1 MKFAIF
7 GTDDLTEKLA
17 QDIASSQDH
26 HLVWWLPTTGFIGQD
41 PPWIGPQT
49 VVARKEDPLA
59 SLSVA
64 DVDAVVI
71 SRQQDAAAML
81 EIIRQLAACSE
92 ILLLSHPVDLSVLA
106 SFELERVQQDSVARM
121 IPLRPNRWHPGA
133 VYFARYVCG
142 DPEATP
148 EVPGSVERIE
158 MERRINDTD
167 LETVQV
173 AFARDIDLVQ
183 SFTGKL
189 LEVSGMAAGEKCLPL
204 NVQLSGES
212 GVLARWSAVRTE
224 DATSESSPLGAE
236 LKVFGSRTASLS
248 MSEGIWQVE
257 TPEGMLAFEPPSL
270 ADACAGQVESDR
282 KSRAVRGDWP
292 EVTHSLE
299 VTEAMTKSL
308 QRGKR
313 VQLNLEGRGESTAF
327 KGTMVSLGCA
337 LLMGGVVLLVVSAII
352 LKLAQANGLTRFAT
366 MFEKVPAALA
376 VVLVLF
382 LFLQCLRFLIPA
394 SSKPDSGE

>member
-121 IPLRPNRWHPGA
+121 IP
-133 VYFARYVCG
+133 
-142 DPEATP
+142 
-148 EVPGSVERIE
+148 
-158 MERRINDTD
+158 
-167 LETVQV
+167 
-173 AFARDIDLVQ
+173 
-183 SFTGKL
+183 
-189 LEVSGMAAGEKCLPL
+189 
-204 NVQLSGES
+204 
-212 GVLARWSAVRTE
+212 
-224 DATSESSPLGAE
+224 
-236 LKVFGSRTASLS
+236 
-248 MSEGIWQVE
+248 
-257 TPEGMLAFEPPSL
+257 
-270 ADACAGQVESDR
+270 
-282 KSRAVRGDWP
+282 
-292 EVTHSLE
+292 
-299 VTEAMTKSL
+299 
-308 QRGKR
+308 
-313 VQLNLEGRGESTAF
+313 
-327 KGTMVSLGCA
+327 
-337 LLMGGVVLLVVSAII
+337 
-352 LKLAQANGLTRFAT
+352 
-366 MFEKVPAALA
+366 
-376 VVLVLF
+376 
-382 LFLQCLRFLIPA
+382 
-394 SSKPDSGE
+394 

>member
-7 GTDDLTEKLA
+7 GTDDVTEKLA
-17 QDIASSQDH
+17 RDIASSQDH
-26 HLVWWLPTTGFIGQD
+26 HLVWWRPTAGYIGQP

-49 VVARKEDPLA
+49 VVAREENWLA

-64 DVDAVVI
+64 DADAIVI
-71 SRQQDAAAML
+71 SREQDAAEML
-81 EIIRQLAACSE
+81 ETIRQLAGLSGV
-92 ILLLSHPVDLSVLA
+92 LLLSHPINLSVLA

-121 IPLRPNRWHPGA
+121 IPLRPYRWHPGA
-133 VYFARYVCG
+133 VYFARHVCG
-142 DPEATP
+142 ESEGTL
-148 EVPGSVERIE
+148 ETLGSVERIE
-158 MERRINDTD
+158 MERRIADAD
-167 LETVQV
+167 LETLQV

-183 SFTGKL
+183 TFTGKL
-189 LEVSGMAAGEKCLPL
+189 LEVSGMAAGEKRLPL

-224 DATSESSPLGAE
+224 EATSERSLLGAE
-236 LKVFGSRTASLS
+236 LKVFGSTTASLL
-248 MSEGIWQVE
+248 MSEGSWQVE
-257 TPEGMLAFEPPSL
+257 TPEGMRAFAPTSL
-270 ADACAGQVESDR
+270 ADACAEQVELDR
-282 KSRAVRGDWP
+282 QSRAVREDWP

-299 VTEAMTKSL
+299 VTEAMAKSL
-308 QRGKR
+308 QREKR
-313 VQLNLEGRGESTAF
+313 IQLNLEGRGESTTF

-337 LLMGGVVLLVVSAII
+337 LLMGGVVLLILSAVI
-352 LKLAQANGLTRFAT
+352 LKLAQVNGLTNLAM

-394 SSKPDSGE
+394 SRKPDSQE